1 LPDADTLAPPFD
13 AVFGDRATA
22 EWAFDLFAMTAQ
34 RLGGWPDDPRFA
46 LTLPR
51 GRTMM
56 RLNLGNWMVMDVSVR
71 SGVLHLSALVEPMER
86 AYPFRRGE
94 PFARVDEAMAVFAIP
109 LETAR
114 VWPEELHRIY
124 EESMLAIAE
133 RFGRYRGTPYRRAHQ
148 AELFRALFDK
158 DERARLFVAGLPEG
172 DRKKRERPEP
182 PAPDTRAPVLRE
194 ASPQWTVAEPQ
205 SPETYDRDDFLRE
218 TYLTEQTAD
227 ELRDLLLEKR
237 QIILYGPPGTGKTH
251 VARHLGRWLTGLADP
266 LPERLTVI
274 QFHPAYSYEE
284 FIEGIRPES
293 HEWGGRHYV
302 DYPPRPGVFVRFCRA
317 AERREGVCVFV
328 IDEINRGNIPR
339 IFGELMLL
347 LEYRDEAVPLP
358 FSGDRFR
365 IPPNVYLIGTMNTA
379 DRSIALVDF
388 ALRRRFHFFRFP
400 ADPDLFDRWLTRH
413 PSSPPY
419 LGALYRRLAT
429 EAIDDP
435 DYAIGPSVFMR
446 DLNET
451 GLARLWRRSI
461 MPYLEEYY
469 VDQPARAQLW
479 AWDGDLARSVRE
491 GRDDG

>member
-1 LPDADTLAPPFD
+1 MPDVDTLAPPFD
-13 AVFGDRATA
+13 AIFGEQATA
-22 EWAFDLFAMTAQ
+22 EWAFDLFAMTVK
-34 RLGGWPDDPRFA
+34 RLGGWADDPRFA
-46 LTLPR
+46 LTLPH

-56 RLNLGNWMVMDVSVR
+56 RLNLGNWMVMDVSAR
-71 SGVLHLSALVEPMER
+71 TGVLHLTALVEPMER

-114 VWPEELHRIY
+114 AWPEELHRIY

-133 RFGRYRGTPYRRAHQ
+133 RFGRYRGTPHRRAHQ
-148 AELFRALFDK
+148 AELFRALFDES
-158 DERARLFVAGLPEG
+158 ERARLFVAGLPEG
-172 DRKKRERPEP
+172 DREKRERPEP
-182 PAPDTRAPVLRE
+182 PPPDTRTPALRE
-194 ASPQWTVAEPQ
+194 PSPQWAVAGQQP
-205 SPETYDRDDFLRE
+205 PEAYGRDDFLRE

-227 ELRDLLLEKR
+227 ELHDLLLEKR

-251 VARHLGRWLTGLADP
+251 VARHLGRWLTGLANPP
-266 LPERLTVI
+266 LERLTVI

-293 HEWGGRHYV
+293 YQRGGRHYV

-317 AERREGVCVFV
+317 AEHRAEACVFI

-358 FSGDRFR
+358 FSGGLFR

-388 ALRRRFHFFRFP
+388 ALRRRFHFVRFP
-400 ADPDLFDRWLTRH
+400 ADPDLFDRWLARH
-413 PSSPPY
+413 PSSLPY

-429 EAIDDP
+429 EAVDDP
-435 DYAIGPSVFMR
+435 AYAIGPSAFMR
-446 DLNET
+446 DLDEA
-451 GLARLWRRSI
+451 GLARVWRRSI

-469 VDQPARAQLW
+469 ADQPARAQRW
-479 AWDGDLARSVRE
+479 AWDG
-491 GRDDG
+491 